1 MEGHVFGLFLGEVE
15 AFRNGS
21 PQVLDQVE
29 MVLELRFTFLE
40 QSFGLVSVMAAVS
53 VDVRAVEVR
62 DEGVDGDLLE
72 ASRHCFVP

>member
-1 MEGHVFGLFLGEVE
+1 
-15 AFRNGS
+15 
-21 PQVLDQVE
+21 

-40 QSFGLVSVMAAVS
+40 QSLGLVSVMAAVS

-72 ASRHCFVP
+72 ASWHCFIP